1 MYILADLIG
10 TCIEIYIFIIIL
22 EIAVSWLIHFGV
34 LNTQNPQAR
43 NLVALLKKVTDP
55 VMVPVR
61 RVVPPLGGF
70 DLSPLVVIVGLTIL
84 ERIILR
90 ILY

>member
-22 EIAVSWLIHFGV
+22 EIAVSWLTHFGV
-34 LNTQNPQAR
+34 LNIQNPQAR
-43 NLVALLKKVTDP
+43 NLVALLKRATDP
-55 VMVPVR
+55 VMEPVR
-61 RVVPPLGGF
+61 RVIPSIGGF
-70 DLSPLVVIVGLTIL
+70 DLSPLVVIIGLQIL

>member
-61 RVVPPLGGF
+61 RVIPPLGGF
-70 DLSPLVVIVGLTIL
+70 DLSPLVVIIGLTML
-84 ERIILR
+84 EKIILR